1 MTYGRR
7 AGPKGSIDLP
17 SRWIHSNRPRMIVAA
32 AHQGEDDEMSIS
44 TMLSGYSSMSN
55 SAEIGEYRGC
65 FNESIEDPA
74 VARHHADI
82 KAVYTL
88 RGHRPIQSL
97 IVGRTITGLNAFR

>member
-1 MTYGRR
+1 
-7 AGPKGSIDLP
+7 
-17 SRWIHSNRPRMIVAA
+17 MIVAA

-55 SAEIGEYRGC
+55 SAEMGEYRGC

-82 KAVYTL
+82 EAVYTYE
-88 RGHRPIQSL
+88 GTDPIQSL
-97 IVGRTITGLNAFR
+97 IVGCAITGLNAFR